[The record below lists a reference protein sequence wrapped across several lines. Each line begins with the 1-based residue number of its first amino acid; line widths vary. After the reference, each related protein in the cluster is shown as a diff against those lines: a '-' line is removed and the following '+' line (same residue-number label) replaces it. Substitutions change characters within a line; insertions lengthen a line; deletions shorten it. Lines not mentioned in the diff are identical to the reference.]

1 MRAMADEKLPT
12 SRISRMAKIGRA
24 TANVAVRQAGTKAA
38 NVVRSPEDSDKA
50 LERRQIE
57 TAEQIVTVL
66 GGMKG
71 AAMKVGQVLSFVDL
85 GLVPEEYQEEFQ
97 AKLAALRDSAPT
109 VSFEQMS
116 KVIEQELGQPPSK
129 AFAELD
135 PAPVAAASIGQVYR
149 GRLHDGRDV
158 AIKVQYPGVND
169 AVRADMQNLGMLM
182 RLAKRITPQMDV
194 KAVTDE
200 IRARIIEEL
209 DYELEA
215 SNHRTLARLY
225 RGHPFIFIPP
235 VVTEMCRERVI
246 VTEFVEGDRFEQLTS
261 GTQEERD
268 RIGEI
273 VYRFYFGSMYRHR
286 RFSGDP
292 HPGNM
297 IRMADGKIAF
307 IDFGLFK
314 EIGPHE
320 MEVELATGRAV
331 SEKNAEE
338 LHRLWAEERLP
349 PPARQGQPRRA
360 HGVRARRDLVVRERR
375 GGPDHPRRRPA
386 HRDPGGRPPLDPLPH
401 DAPPGHEPRAP
412 HRPPA
417 RAPRPRRPRRAPG
430 ERQLASHRSRV
441 DVRRRPGDRAWD
453 RGSGVLEAPR
463 LSGSAAGGSYELRSS
478 TFLTRSS

>member
-1 MRAMADEKLPT
+1 MPAKMPGMADEKLPT
-12 SRISRMAKIGRA
+12 GRISRMAKIGRA

-50 LERRQIE
+50 LERRQVE

-85 GLVPEEYQEEFQ
+85 GLVPEAYQEEFQ

-109 VSFEQMS
+109 VSFDQMA
-116 KVIEQELGQPPSK
+116 KVMTEELGQKPSA

-135 PAPVAAASIGQVYR
+135 PAPIAAASIGQVYR

-182 RLAKRITPQMDV
+182 RLAKRITPQMNV
-194 KAVTDE
+194 QAVTDE

-225 RGHPFIFIPP
+225 RNHPFIHIPA
-235 VVTEMCRERVI
+235 VVTDMCRERVI
-246 VTEFVEGDRFEQLTS
+246 VTEFVEGERFEQLTS
-261 GTQEERD
+261 SDQEERN

-314 EIGPHE
+314 ELGARE

-331 SEKNAEE
+331 SERNAKE
-338 LHRLWAEERLP
+338 LHRIWSEEKFLPQPERVEPDDLLAYALDAIWWYAEDTEVQITREAVQRIAIQAGDPRSTHFRTMRHQDMNPEHLMGRRLELLVLAVLGELQATANWHRI
-349 PPARQGQPRRA
+349 AREWMYGDEPVTELGKQEA
-360 HGVRARRDLVVRERR
+360 EFRARR
-375 GGPDHPRRRPA
+375 A
-386 HRDPGGRPPLDPLPH
+386 
-401 DAPPGHEPRAP
+401 
-412 HRPPA
+412 
-417 RAPRPRRPRRAPG
+417 
-430 ERQLASHRSRV
+430 
-441 DVRRRPGDRAWD
+441 
-453 RGSGVLEAPR
+453 
-463 LSGSAAGGSYELRSS
+463 
-478 TFLTRSS
+478 

>member
-1 MRAMADEKLPT
+1 MYAGASYSSVRALAPAKMRPMADEKLPT

-24 TANVAVRQAGTKAA
+24 TANVAVKQAGTKAA
-38 NVVRSPEDSDKA
+38 NVVRSPESSDKA

-116 KVIEQELGQPPSK
+116 KVIEQELGQPPSE

-261 GTQEERD
+261 GTAGRARPDRRD
-268 RIGEI
+268 RLPLLLRLDVPPPPLLGRPPPRE
-273 VYRFYFGSMYRHR
+273 H
-286 RFSGDP
+286 DP
-292 HPGNM
+292 H
-297 IRMADGKIAF
+297 
-307 IDFGLFK
+307 
-314 EIGPHE
+314 
-320 MEVELATGRAV
+320 GRR
-331 SEKNAEE
+331 EGR
-338 LHRLWAEERLP
+338 LHRLRPLQGDR
-349 PPARQGQPRRA
+349 PARDGGRARDRSRRVRARTPRSSIACGPRRA
-360 HGVRARRDLVVRERR
+360 SSPSPTRSARTSSWRTRSTRSGGTRRTRKRRSPARHVQRIAIQAGDPRSTHFRTMRHQDMNPEHLIGRRLELLVLAVLGELQASANWHRIAREWMYGDAPVTELGKQEAEFLSRR
-375 GGPDHPRRRPA
+375 G
-386 HRDPGGRPPLDPLPH
+386 
-401 DAPPGHEPRAP
+401 
-412 HRPPA
+412 
-417 RAPRPRRPRRAPG
+417 
-430 ERQLASHRSRV
+430 
-441 DVRRRPGDRAWD
+441 
-453 RGSGVLEAPR
+453 
-463 LSGSAAGGSYELRSS
+463 
-478 TFLTRSS
+478 

>member
-1 MRAMADEKLPT
+1 MRASVPAKMGAMPDEKLPT
-12 SRISRMAKIGRA
+12 GRVSRMAKIGRA

-50 LERRQIE
+50 LERRQVE

-85 GLVPEEYQEEFQ
+85 GLVPEAHQEEFQ

-116 KVIEQELGQPPSK
+116 KVMEEELGEPPSK

-297 IRMADGKIAF
+297 IRMADGKVAF

-314 EIGPHE
+314 EIGAHE

-331 SEKNAEE
+331 SEKDAEE
-338 LHRLWAEERLP
+338 LHRLWSKEGFLP
-349 PPARQGQPRRA
+349 SPTRSGPTTSWITRSTRSGGTRRT
-360 HGVRARRDLVVRERR
+360 RK
-375 GGPDHPRRRPA
+375 
-386 HRDPGGRPPLDPLPH
+386 
-401 DAPPGHEPRAP
+401 
-412 HRPPA
+412 
-417 RAPRPRRPRRAPG
+417 
-430 ERQLASHRSRV
+430 HRSRGPRSNGSRS
-441 DVRRRPGDRAWD
+441 RREIPA
-453 RGSGVLEAPR
+453 R
-463 LSGSAAGGSYELRSS
+463 LIFGRCA
-478 TFLTRSS
+478 TRT

>member
-1 MRAMADEKLPT
+1 MPDDKLPT
-12 SRISRMAKIGRA
+12 SRIARLSKIGRA
-24 TANVAVRQAGTKAA
+24 TANVALKQAGTKAA
-38 NVVRSPEDSDKA
+38 NVARTPEESDKA

-85 GLVPEEYQEEFQ
+85 GLVPEEYQEDFQ

-109 VSFEQMS
+109 VSFDEMS
-116 KVIEQELGQPPSK
+116 RVMREELGQKPSD

-135 PAPVAAASIGQVYR
+135 PAPIAAASIGQVYR

-194 KAVTDE
+194 KAVADE

-225 RGHPFIFIPP
+225 RGHPFIHIPA

-246 VTEFVEGDRFEQLTS
+246 VTEYVEGERFEQLTS
-261 GTQEERD
+261 ADQPERD

-273 VYRFYFGSMYRHR
+273 VFRFYFGSMYRHR

-307 IDFGLFK
+307 LDFGLFK
-314 EIGPHE
+314 ELGQRE

-331 SEKNAEE
+331 VERDAAE
-338 LHRLWAEERLP
+338 LHRLWSKEGFLP
-349 PPARQGQPRRA
+349 QP
-360 HGVRARRDLVVRERR
+360 E
-375 GGPDHPRRRPA
+375 
-386 HRDPGGRPPLDPLPH
+386 
-401 DAPPGHEPRAP
+401 
-412 HRPPA
+412 
-417 RAPRPRRPRRAPG
+417 
-430 ERQLASHRSRV
+430 RV
-441 DVRRRPGDRAWD
+441 DPDDLMEYALDAIWWYANDEPAQITREAVQRIAIQAGDPRSTHFRTMRHQDMNPEHLMGRRLELLVLAVLGELRATANWHRIAREWMYGDEPVTD
-453 RGSGVLEAPR
+453 LGKQEAEF
-463 LSGSAAGGSYELRSS
+463 LSG
-478 TFLTRSS
+478 